1 MELEK
6 SVATLFKRF
15 EYRRVSQDMGRK
27 SARIFVSKCKNFLC
41 LFRGEID
48 WLRETIISDVDI
60 GKMLE

>member
-1 MELEK
+1 
-6 SVATLFKRF
+6 
-15 EYRRVSQDMGRK
+15 MGRK
-27 SARIFVSKCKNFLC
+27 SARVFVSKCKNFLC